1 MWVKQY
7 LKAPTSGGGK
17 HTTYKM
23 VMTGGWFIIYDI
35 VLPT

>member
-7 LKAPTSGGGK
+7 LKAPMSGNGK
-17 HTTYKM
+17 HTTYKDGDDWGI
-23 VMTGGWFIIYDI
+23 VYDI